1 MNKIM
6 LDNREIYYQVF
17 FKKNKNMYLRIKSN
31 QVIITAPMHFTI
43 AEIERFIK
51 KHQHFVLKHLS
62 ATRIDLY
69 QKEEFWLWG
78 KKHDIVFHDGKSLYI
93 DGSSVFIP
101 NNDLYEQR
109 ELFYRKET
117 VSKAIDLIE
126 TELKNLIKEIDF
138 SGIRLSSRLMTSRLG
153 SCHATKKSINL
164 NSILSRF
171 DPIYLRAV
179 LIHELVHLNISNHQ
193 KKFYNL
199 LLKYVPNY
207 RAIRK
212 ELGQI
217 IKTIKI

>member
-17 FKKNKNMYLRIKSN
+17 FKKNKNMYLRIKNN
-31 QVIITAPMHFTI
+31 QVIITAPIHFTMT
-43 AEIERFIK
+43 EIENFIK

-62 ATRIDLY
+62 TMKTDLY
-69 QKEEFWLWG
+69 QKNEFWLWG
-78 KKHDIVFHDGKSLYI
+78 KEYYVVFHDGKSLYI
-93 DGSSVFIP
+93 DGSSVYIP
-101 NNDLYEQR
+101 NKELEGQR
-109 ELFYRKET
+109 EFFYRQET
-117 VSKAIDLIE
+117 VSKATDLIE
-126 TELKNLIKEIDF
+126 TELKNLIREIDF
-138 SGIRLSSRLMTSRLG
+138 SGIKLSSRLMTSRLG
-153 SCHATKKSINL
+153 SCHTAKKSINL

-212 ELGQI
+212 DLGQI

>member
-17 FKKNKNMYLRIKSN
+17 FKKNKNMYLRIKN
-31 QVIITAPMHFTI
+31 NLVIITAPMHFSI

-62 ATRIDLY
+62 SMKTELY
-69 QKEEFWLWG
+69 KKDEFWLWG
-78 KKHDIVFHDGKSLYI
+78 RKYDVVFHDGKSLYI
-93 DGSSVFIP
+93 NGSVIYIP
-101 NNDLYEQR
+101 NSDFEGQR

-126 TELKNLIKEIDF
+126 TDLKSLIKEIDF
-138 SGIRLSSRLMTSRLG
+138 SGIRLGSRLMTSRLG
-153 SCHATKKSINL
+153 SCHAAKKSINL

-171 DPIYLRAV
+171 DPVYLRAV